1 MVMTPFWGGPDLQSG
16 PVTLSLHGADQLL
29 RNFRLLPPRIQRRAV
44 RGAVTKVSRRW
55 VKVVKDT
62 IKTGPD
68 RAVDTGLL
76 AKSIGFR
83 VTSPRGRPD
92 VMIGVIGPRKGFGTL
107 VTRKGKALTKK
118 GIAKA
123 VASGGG
129 FRRSQF
135 VDPVRYAHLVE
146 GGRKARAGD
155 PGVRARPWLG
165 HAYIRSLDVMTGVLR
180 SEIRKGIDFETRKL
194 ASGP

>member
-1 MVMTPFWGGPDLQSG
+1 MAMAEVTMSVGG
-16 PVTLSLHGADQLL
+16 VDQLL
-29 RNFRLLPPRIQRRAV
+29 HNFRQLPPRIQRKAVRRAV
-44 RGAVTKVSRRW
+44 TMVSREW

-62 IKTGPD
+62 LDAGAN
-68 RAVDTGLL
+68 RAIDTGLL
-76 AKSIGFR
+76 RKSIGFR
-83 VTSPRGRPD
+83 VKSPRGRPD
-92 VMIGVIGPRKGFGTL
+92 VIVGIIGPRKGFATL

-123 VASGGG
+123 VAGGGG
-129 FRRSQF
+129 FQRSQF

-146 GGRKARAGD
+146 GGREARGSD
-155 PGVRARPWLG
+155 GGVQARPFVAHSYWRGLNSMDG
-165 HAYIRSLDVMTGVLR
+165 MLR